1 MDGARLRMG
10 HGARLIHGIADHV
23 DDPAERAVAHGNLDR
38 CPGVGH
44 FLPAH
49 EPLARIH
56 CNGAHRRFPEM
67 LGNFQHEAV
76 AVIARLQRVEDGG
89 ELTFKLHVDD
99 GADHLGDMSDS
110 IGHGYSFFTSVELVL
125 LVSIHVMRGLLP
137 RIHVFPA
144 GAKAW
149 MAGTSPAMT
158 AHRASAPEMI
168 SISSLVIIAWRVRL

>member
-1 MDGARLRMG
+1 MG
-10 HGARLIHGIADHV
+10 HGAGFIHGIAAHV
-23 DDPAERAVAHGNLDR
+23 DDPAERAVAHGTLDR

-56 CNGAHRRFPEM
+56 RYRSHGRFPEV

-76 AVIARLQRVEDGG
+76 ALVARLQRIEDGG

-110 IGHGYSFFTSVELVL
+110 IGHEYSFFTPVD
-125 LVSIHVMRGLLP
+125 LVSLFSTHVMRGLAP

-158 AHRASAPEMI
+158 AHRASAPEKI